1 MNQTQHIPYSDE
13 IRQLMRKKSGILFSA
28 HRRRDDSILDE
39 ATTMFIEAGELEEQ
53 IAHLLEN
60 DSQPKAE
67 CGFPPLGGQEGG
79 FGERSEHSENAVIH
93 WISAASCYMN
103 AGDFSRSGKLFEF
116 ILTKNIRPRLRR
128 DIKKF
133 KKRCETENKK
143 KQKIRR
149 AG

>member
-67 CGFPPLGGQEGG
+67 GV
-79 FGERSEHSENAVIH
+79 GERSEHSENAIIH

-103 AGDFSRSGKLFEF
+103 AGDFSRAGKLFEF
-116 ILTKNIRPRLRR
+116 ILTKISAQ
-128 DIKKF
+128 DF
-133 KKRCETENKK
+133 DET
-143 KQKIRR
+143 
-149 AG
+149 

>member
-1 MNQTQHIPYSDE
+1 MNQTQHVPYNDE

-28 HRRRDDSILDE
+28 HRRKDDGILDE
-39 ATTMFIEAGELEEQ
+39 ATAIFIEAGELEEQ
-53 IAHLLEN
+53 IARLLEN

-67 CGFPPLGGQEGG
+67 GV
-79 FGERSEHSENAVIH
+79 GERSEHSENAVIH